1 MSYKTD
7 ENYYFATTYKINWN
21 WLKCPNLNEPCCSL
35 PQWWCCFHHAG
46 VSCVCTGCV
55 ELFVSRTGAASG
67 VLAQHHHLFFPS
79 KTSPTHSFSLFCPH
93 DISAFRTSYLLLPP
107 ILQNLTKSVSH
118 CPHIKG
124 MGFPLWVAT
133 PYMNLGTLTY
143 FPLLLISEKKHA
155 EFSCFLSTRS
165 LASYHDLGMKKF
177 SWLEISHADTAHTL
191 SSKSLFIKKS
201 IQIST
206 PQLVN

>member
-21 WLKCPNLNEPCCSL
+21 WLKRPNLNEPCFSL

-46 VSCVCTGCV
+46 VSCVCSGCV
-55 ELFVSRTGAASG
+55 EPFVSGTGAASG

-79 KTSPTHSFSLFCPH
+79 KTSPMHSFSLFCPH

-107 ILQNLTKSVSH
+107 VLQNLTKFVSH
-118 CPHIKG
+118 CPHIKDT
-124 MGFPLWVAT
+124 GFPLWVAT

-143 FPLLLISEKKHA
+143 FPLLLI
-155 EFSCFLSTRS
+155 
-165 LASYHDLGMKKF
+165 
-177 SWLEISHADTAHTL
+177 
-191 SSKSLFIKKS
+191 IKKKKTCWVFLFSVHPWFS
-201 IQIST
+201 ILSRLGHEKILLAWDFTRRYCTYLKQ
-206 PQLVN
+206 